1 MNTLPKRR
9 WLYLMPTIFITYSLS
24 YLDKANYSFAS
35 AAGIGN
41 DLGIDPSL
49 ASLIGALFFLGYFTL
64 QIPGG
69 MLAEKWS
76 VRKLLTLSLV
86 LWGICATLTGLV
98 TNVASLVVI
107 RFVLGVVEAIVTP
120 SLLLLISRWFTHT
133 ERSKAN
139 TLFLL
144 GNPVTVLWMS
154 ILSGWLV
161 QNWGWRHM
169 FVVEG
174 IPAVIW
180 AVVWWVVIR
189 DRPEQAAWLNK
200 QEKAALIGELA
211 NEQRR
216 KETMTNW
223 SQVLRSANVIKLA
236 GWMFFQSIGF
246 FGFLMWLPSILHSG
260 AISMAQTGLLSS
272 LPYGLAAILM
282 MIAAWLSDKYQKRVG
297 FIAYPILIAGCC
309 FLLLPFL
316 GTDHF
321 WLSYLLLVIT
331 GACLYIP
338 FGPFFALVHD
348 VLPASMVGGA
358 GGMIN
363 SMAAVGAFIGSYL
376 VGMLNSVT
384 HSTNSSYF
392 MMAACLGIAVV
403 FALSIK
409 PQQEAETGKLAG
421 GSSVA

>member
-1 MNTLPKRR
+1 MTKLPARR
-9 WLYLMPTIFITYSLS
+9 WFYLMPTVFITYSLS

-35 AAGIGN
+35 AAGIGD
-41 DLGIDPSL
+41 DLGINPSL

-76 VRKLLTLSLV
+76 VRKLLTWSLV

-98 TNVASLVVI
+98 TNIASLIVI
-107 RFVLGVVEAIVTP
+107 RFALGVVEAIVTP
-120 SLLLLISRWFTHT
+120 SLLLLVSRWFTHT

-161 QNWGWRHM
+161 QHWGWRHM

-174 IPAVIW
+174 LP
-180 AVVWWVVIR
+180 AVVWAMVWWTVIR
-189 DRPEQAAWLNK
+189 DKPEQAPWLNEE
-200 QEKAALIGELA
+200 EKMAVAGALTE
-211 NEQRR
+211 EQRY
-216 KETMTNW
+216 KEPMTRW
-223 SQVLRSANVIKLA
+223 GEVLGSANVIKLA

-246 FGFLMWLPSILHSG
+246 FGFMMWLPSILHSG
-260 AISMAQTGLLSS
+260 AISMSETGLLSA
-272 LPYGLAAILM
+272 LPYGLAAISM
-282 MIAAWLSDKYQKRVG
+282 VIVAWLSDKLQKRVG
-297 FIAYPILIAGCC
+297 FVAYPILVAGCC
-309 FLLLPFL
+309 FLALPFL
-316 GTDHF
+316 GAGHF
-321 WLSYLLLVIT
+321 WLSYFLLVIT

-348 VLPASMVGGA
+348 VLPSSMVGGA

-363 SMAAVGAFIGSYL
+363 SMAAMGAFIGSYL
-376 VGMLNSVT
+376 VGMLNSAT
-384 HSTNSSYF
+384 HSTDSSYF
-392 MMAACLGIAVV
+392 LMAACLGIAVV
-403 FALSIK
+403 FAMTIK
-409 PQQEAETGKLAG
+409 PRRAG
-421 GSSVA
+421 HMGDIARHSAQA

>member
-1 MNTLPKRR
+1 M
-9 WLYLMPTIFITYSLS
+9 
-24 YLDKANYSFAS
+24 
-35 AAGIGN
+35 
-41 DLGIDPSL
+41 
-49 ASLIGALFFLGYFTL
+49 IGALFFLGYFTL

-76 VRKLLTLSLV
+76 VRKLLTWSLV

-98 TNVASLVVI
+98 TNITSLIII
-107 RFVLGVVEAIVTP
+107 RFALGVVEAIVTP
-120 SLLLLISRWFTHT
+120 SLLILVSRWFTHS

-189 DRPEQAAWLNK
+189 DRPEQANWLSK
-200 QEKAALIGELA
+200 EEKAAVISELA
-211 NEQRR
+211 NEQQH

-223 SQVLRSANVIKLA
+223 GQVFRSANVIKLA

-246 FGFLMWLPSILHSG
+246 YGFLMWLPSILHSG

-297 FIAYPILIAGCC
+297 FVAFPILIAGCC

-316 GTDHF
+316 GTNHF

-392 MMAACLGIAVV
+392 MMSACLGIAVL
-403 FALSIK
+403 FALTIK
-409 PQQEAETGKLAG
+409 PKKAAEAGKLAG
-421 GSSVA
+421 NSSVA